1 MTNNHTLQ
9 PIYEIIRL
17 KAERRKLPKKY
28 LSENLEDYIVRSPA
42 DFAHIAMKFIGD
54 DDREIFLVACLST
67 KNQIQSLHRCQIGL
81 LNASLVTPR
90 EVFKTAFLQNAAA
103 IIVAHNHPS
112 QVLTP
117 STEDLEV
124 TQRLQ
129 EAGALLGV
137 EVLDHL
143 IVSQTEYV
151 SFKEKGYM

>member
-1 MTNNHTLQ
+1 M
-9 PIYEIIRL
+9 
-17 KAERRKLPKKY
+17 
-28 LSENLEDYIVRSPA
+28 
-42 DFAHIAMKFIGD
+42 
-54 DDREIFLVACLST
+54 
-67 KNQIQSLHRCQIGL
+67 
-81 LNASLVTPR
+81 
-90 EVFKTAFLQNAAA
+90 
-103 IIVAHNHPS
+103 
-112 QVLTP
+112 LTP

>member
-1 MTNNHTLQ
+1 M
-9 PIYEIIRL
+9 
-17 KAERRKLPKKY
+17 ERRVRWKLHARCGAGEKMAITSKPY
-28 LSENLEDYIVRSPA
+28 LL
-42 DFAHIAMKFIGD
+42 
-54 DDREIFLVACLST
+54 LS
-67 KNQIQSLHRCQIGL
+67 
-81 LNASLVTPR
+81 
-90 EVFKTAFLQNAAA
+90 
-103 IIVAHNHPS
+103 S

-151 SFKEKGYM
+151 SFKEQGYM